1 MISSQ
6 SIKIEE
12 KPAITRYNQ
21 HMIIIVMGVSG
32 VGKSTVGRKLAESLN
47 FTFADADDYHS
58 LASQKKMSQGEALTD
73 LDREPWLASLAAD
86 IARWKE
92 NNNSCVLACSALKKA
107 YRQRLYEADSQLVLV
122 YLKGNFENIRTRLE
136 ARQNH
141 FMKAGL
147 LESQFATLE
156 APDKNEAANI
166 IEIDA
171 ELPLENIL
179 DLILRALASL
189 PSPPAVL

>member
-1 MISSQ
+1 MISGQ

-32 VGKSTVGRKLAESLN
+32 VGKSTVGRQLANSLN
-47 FTFADADDYHS
+47 FKFADADDYHS
-58 LASQKKMSQGEALTD
+58 VSSQNKMSQGEALTD
-73 LDREPWLASLAAD
+73 LDREPWLASLTAD
-86 IARWKE
+86 IGLWKE
-92 NNNSCVLACSALKKA
+92 KNNNCVLACSALKKA
-107 YRQRLYEADSQLVLV
+107 YRQRFYGADSQLVLV
-122 YLKGNFENIRTRLE
+122 YLKANFENIRARLE

-156 APDKNEAANI
+156 APIKNEAANI

-171 ELPLENIL
+171 ELPLEEII
-179 DLILRALASL
+179 DLILSALASL